1 MSRRTRRRL
10 LWMLAALA
18 ALVALVGFTRY
29 RYGPW
34 TPTAE
39 TADQVAAVEVWL
51 ESYSD
56 EGRPLERLL
65 ARSEDPEAIRG
76 LLRAMTP
83 VTDVPA
89 HKCGNSGRIE
99 FVRKDGNRYTVG
111 YLPGHNP
118 DGYELVRP
126 GDRAGWVRVP
136 KPGFLA
142 AVKAVGVTEFPVE
155 CGKPAAALP

>member
-1 MSRRTRRRL
+1 MTRRTRRL
-10 LWMLAALA
+10 LGMLVAVVVLAA
-18 ALVALVGFTRY
+18 VVGFLRL
-29 RYGPW
+29 RFGPW

-83 VTDVPA
+83 TAEVPA
-89 HKCGNSGRIE
+89 HKCGNSGRIV
-99 FVRKDGNRYTVG
+99 FVRRDGNRYTLG
-111 YLPGHNP
+111 YLPGHS
-118 DGYELVRP
+118 
-126 GDRAGWVRVP
+126 
-136 KPGFLA
+136 
-142 AVKAVGVTEFPVE
+142 
-155 CGKPAAALP
+155 